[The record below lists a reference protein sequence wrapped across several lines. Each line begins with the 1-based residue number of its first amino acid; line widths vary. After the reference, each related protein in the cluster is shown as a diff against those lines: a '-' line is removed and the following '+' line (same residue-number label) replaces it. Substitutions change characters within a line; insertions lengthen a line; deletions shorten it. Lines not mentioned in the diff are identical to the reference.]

1 MGLAKYLYI
10 EHVVEMNFYTDKNNR
25 QEASPCNVRMGNTY
39 LYFQDDDAYPIIIT
53 RGGSVKVG
61 PATTEHWELAGGETP
76 AVQARLWLNT
86 RILTVWNDYVSAEA
100 MSKIANVIQK
110 KFNLS
115 PDQVRFVFDGY
126 RYISRDEYENIVCEL
141 PLSEYIKLNP
151 SMSLNN
157 FVLLYYDREQK
168 LKANGYVP
176 DPAKNGMDKKDI
188 WRHYKMVG
196 ESKTIKLS
204 EKQLRKVIAESI
216 KKLTAHL

>member
-1 MGLAKYLYI
+1 
-10 EHVVEMNFYTDKNNR
+10 
-25 QEASPCNVRMGNTY
+25 MGNTY